1 MITGLVLRYF
11 NQVVD
16 HLYLWKYQQLKQNGQ
31 VATATGLNGLKHIVK
46 MLVTITLSIN
56 AMDQLNIS
64 YTGLLTLA
72 GAGSLAGAFAAKD
85 IVQNIFGGLVIFFDQ
100 PFKVGDAIASSDQK
114 IAGTVEHIGWRVTE
128 LVNFQKEPIIVPNG
142 AFISMIIINRS
153 KMKARLFNEV
163 INLRYQDFEKVPALI
178 KAIGDWMKQQDY
190 VDDTQKQYVHLTAFA
205 PHSIDL
211 MVVVILSSKP

>member
-1 MITGLVLRYF
+1 
-11 NQVVD
+11 
-16 HLYLWKYQQLKQNGQ
+16 
-31 VATATGLNGLKHIVK
+31 
-46 MLVTITLSIN
+46 
-56 AMDQLNIS
+56 MDQLNIS

-178 KAIGDWMKQQDY
+178 NAIGDWIKQQDY
-190 VDDTQKQYVHLTAFA
+190 VDGTQKQYVHLTAFA

-211 MVVVILSSKP
+211 MVRCTFSHPSRDLFLQHKEQLLLDIGKIVDQHGAAIAFPTYTLHHSEQGGEQQAT